1 MTRPTLRSLPAAA
14 QCWWLPEAALGRIA
28 AMRVI
33 AYLFIPLDVFV
44 FTPWV
49 AEHADVPTVLYQ
61 PLRIGELLHLPTPTH
76 TVVIAVQWLLVGAS
90 LLAATGRAPRVLG
103 AAVFLLYG
111 EWMVIAMSYGK
122 VDHDRYAFLVLLAV
136 LPTIGRVH
144 LGDRTPSPAAG
155 WALRC
160 VQIAVMLTYFMA
172 SLAKTRFGGWDW
184 ATGATLSRAILRR
197 GTVVSRWL
205 LDYPHL
211 LEAGQFLMVA
221 AELLSPLILLAAS
234 DRARTLVAAA
244 LFSFHIA
251 TFAGITILFLPH
263 LVAVCSLLP
272 LDRPPTEWLRRP
284 PTPTAAAPSMA
295 LESGP

>member
-1 MTRPTLRSLPAAA
+1 MTLRSLTTTA
-14 QCWWLPEAALGRIA
+14 QRWWLPEAALGRIA

-44 FTPWV
+44 FTPWI
-49 AEHADVPTVLYQ
+49 AQHADVPTVLYQ
-61 PLRIGELLHLPTPTH
+61 PLRIGDLLHLPTPTH
-76 TVVIAVQWLLVGAS
+76 AVVLTVQWLLVGTS

-136 LPTIGRVH
+136 LPTLGRARF
-144 LGDRTPSPAAG
+144 GDRRPSAAAG

-160 VQIAVMLTYFMA
+160 VQIAVMLTYFLA
-172 SLAKTRFGGWDW
+172 SLAKLRFGGWDW
-184 ATGATLSRAILRR
+184 TTGATLSRAILRR
-197 GTVVSRWL
+197 GTVVSRWM

-211 LEAGQFLMVA
+211 LEVGQFLMVG

-251 TFAGITILFLPH
+251 TFAGITIIFLPH
-263 LVAVCSLLP
+263 LIAVCSLLP
-272 LDRPPTEWLRRP
+272 LHRPPKEWLRPSPR
-284 PTPTAAAPSMA
+284 PTAAPPVVA